1 MKHTRKLLCAA
12 LALMLVLGA
21 SVTAFAADEVMTNDN
36 IDISKPTNGKTIY
49 IGETIKFKARVWNPW
64 GGTYWCRPFAMIIK
78 DGASKTS
85 KEKAYDYMTSAGYM
99 DISAS
104 FATSKLK
111 KGTYYLAVIL
121 MPIYAGTTVEVPI
134 NGSYNN
140 KPAAGLTLHLKK
152 LQAPGSVKAKA
163 GKKKVT
169 VTYAAAKGASSY
181 IIYRSTKK
189 SSGYSKIGTS
199 KTTKYVDKKAKKG
212 KTYYYKVKTVRNVS
226 GKVTSGF
233 SKAAGSGK
241 VK

>member
-1 MKHTRKLLCAA
+1 MIAF
-12 LALMLVLGA
+12 LALVLLL
-21 SVTAFAADEVMTNDN
+21 STAATVFAADEEMTNDYTE
-36 IDISKPTNGKTIY
+36 ISKPTNGKTFY

-78 DGASKTS
+78 DGASDTS
-85 KEKAYDYMTSAGYM
+85 KERAYDYMTSAGYM
-99 DISAS
+99 DISAN
-104 FATSKLK
+104 FATSKLS

-121 MPIYAGTTVEVPI
+121 MPIYPNSTVEVPI

-152 LQAPGSVKAKA
+152 LKAPGSVKAKA

-189 SSGYSKIGTS
+189 SGGFSKIGTS
-199 KTTKYVDKKAKKG
+199 KTTKHVDKKAKKG

-233 SKAAGSGK
+233 SAAAKSGK